1 MNINL
6 SQSLDQ
12 NLILSVSFPQ
22 ELYSRQKKN
31 LQNNL
36 HHKDKKSFGETYSKG
51 RGDLRSVI
59 YPYNHPFQQDEV
71 EVHVTVVID
80 ILLINM

>member
-1 MNINL
+1 MFKFPIVYMDIHL
-6 SQSLDQ
+6 SQPFYQ
-12 NLILSVSFPQ
+12 NLIWSNFFSQ

-31 LQNNL
+31 LRNNL

-51 RGDLRSVI
+51 RSDLRSVI

-71 EVHVTVVID
+71 EV
-80 ILLINM
+80 NCSY